1 MRVRVSKSNRAGKK
15 YSAAIEGG
23 PTIHFGAKG
32 FQDFTLTGDEERK
45 AAYLA
50 RHKVREDWT
59 LGGVK
64 SAGFWAR
71 WLLWNKPSLAESI
84 ADLNRRFTSLSVRS

>member
-1 MRVRVSKSNRAGKK
+1 M
-15 YSAAIEGG
+15 AAIEGG

-32 FQDFTLTGDEERK
+32 YDDFTLTGNEERK
-45 AAYLA
+45 AAYLR
-50 RHKVREDWT
+50 RHRKNEDWT
-59 LGGVK
+59 LQGVE